1 MIRFPRFTASTLLT
15 LAWLAMA
22 GCQQQAPPASDP
34 PSSSAPAADA
44 APAAASGHTPDPATP
59 VDLKVVT
66 TDGVEFD
73 VAAHRGKWLVV
84 NFWATWCHPCLAEM
98 PALSKMDAQ
107 REDIEVLGLAYDDI
121 APDALK
127 AFLKQHPV
135 GYPIAQVDVY
145 APPKAFPP
153 PEGLPTTYLLDPQG
167 KVAERFVGPVTP
179 EDIQHVVDAGSA
191 GTGQGARQ

>member
-1 MIRFPRFTASTLLT
+1 MRFPRPAAPALLT
-15 LAWLAMA
+15 LFCLAMA
-22 GCQQQAPPASDP
+22 ACKPSAPSAAAPQPAQ
-34 PSSSAPAADA
+34 APAADA
-44 APAAASGHTPDPATP
+44 AAASGVPTQAPDPDAP
-59 VDLKVVT
+59 VALTVT
-66 TDGVEFD
+66 TTEGASFD

-107 REDIEVLGLAYDDI
+107 RDDIEVLGLAYDDI

-153 PEGLPTTYLLDPQG
+153 PEGLPMTYLLDPQG

-179 EDIQHVVDAGSA
+179 EDIQHVVDAGLA